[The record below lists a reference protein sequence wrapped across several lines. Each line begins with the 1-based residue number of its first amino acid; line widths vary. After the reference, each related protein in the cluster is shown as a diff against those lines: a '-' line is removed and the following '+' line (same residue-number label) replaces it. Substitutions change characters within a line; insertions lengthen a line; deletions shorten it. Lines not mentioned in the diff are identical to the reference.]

1 MSVDVLFA
9 EAAESGGPPHFTED
23 EVEHRVDQRRRRRR
37 GLMGAG
43 ALAVV
48 LAGGALGL
56 RLASQDPADEV
67 TAGPTDVALTDTR
80 WVATG
85 PELALYS
92 VVPWID
98 FREDGTFTI
107 AAACGRNVGAWDRRG
122 DELTFR
128 LTEDEELP
136 CPLRYEP
143 VEDAIGSIESGRV
156 VDGEIRIDGYDRVAF
171 RRLDDW
177 SAPAEEDLVDDWYSP
192 AGGALELEENG
203 EAWLVCHWGTW
214 SVDGSTFHLT
224 RVENPSNLG
233 CGSFRD
239 QFLRPFAY
247 DGATI
252 GLDRGTMVL
261 SSEDQVMVLR
271 RTLPPETAESVAR
284 YLSDSFS
291 LEGGCC
297 GGAAAVGTG
306 FIQDDV
312 EVSVSAG
319 WRGQRDGAIR
329 DAAIETVLD
338 GHATFSQAPR
348 PDGRWVMV
356 GFACEDVVV
365 AVSSQ
370 APGTGVRA
378 AVTNAAAALIN
389 ALPCEARPAGPPC
402 ATAASSDRASS
413 GTPGC
418 GQNG

>member
-1 MSVDVLFA
+1 M
-9 EAAESGGPPHFTED
+9 
-23 EVEHRVDQRRRRRR
+23 
-37 GLMGAG
+37 
-43 ALAVV
+43 V

-107 AAACGRNVGAWDRRG
+107 EAVCGRNVGAWDRRG

-143 VEDAIGSIESGRV
+143 VEDAIGGIESGRV
-156 VDGEIRIDGYDRVAF
+156 VDGELRIDGYDGVAF

-177 SAPAEEDLVDDWYSP
+177 SAPAEEDLIGDWLSP

-203 EAWLVCHWGTW
+203 EAWLVCHWGSW

-224 RVENPSNLG
+224 RVENPSDIG

-247 DGATI
+247 DGATV

-271 RTLPPETAESVAR
+271 RNMPPPTPESVAR

-291 LEGGCC
+291 LQGGCC
-297 GGAAAVGTG
+297 GGTAAISGMD
-306 FIQDDV
+306 FIHDDV
-312 EVSVSAG
+312 EVSVTAG
-319 WRGQRDGAIR
+319 LRGQQDGAIR
-329 DAAIETVLD
+329 DAAVETVLD

-348 PDGRWVMV
+348 PNGRWVMV
-356 GFACEDVVV
+356 GFTCDDVVV

-370 APGTGVRA
+370 DPGPGVPA
-378 AVTNAAAALIN
+378 AVTGAAAALIDF
-389 ALPCEARPAGPPC
+389 LPCEARPVGPP
-402 ATAASSDRASS
+402 AQ
-413 GTPGC
+413 PLP
-418 GQNG
+418 